1 MASSI
6 SQVFRLQTQFWKH
19 ASENLFFGVSLMVN
33 KCYVKYLGYY
43 QTNVCGN
50 WPEQLYSAANSPQ
63 KYEIWRPKQIPC
75 HPCHIFFLFNGVLLH
90 SASSHNIAHIQP
102 LLQYL
107 STWELSRKDVF
118 QTLRRYTE
126 DQWVCEVLKTN
137 KELYKGRKS
146 EQWNKQKKKEQNVSA
161 SKKKKPSPF
170 LYRMINISIPWRG
183 IFSIFHNIH
192 IYIHTYG

>member
-1 MASSI
+1 MTSSI

-33 KCYVKYLGYY
+33 KCYVKYLGYC

-126 DQWVCEVLKTN
+126 DQCERCWRPIRNYTREESRNSEISKKRRN
-137 KELYKGRKS
+137 KMYQRVKKKRSRKS
-146 EQWNKQKKKEQNVSA
+146 SSRLFFIVW
-161 SKKKKPSPF
+161 SK
-170 LYRMINISIPWRG
+170 Y
-183 IFSIFHNIH
+183 
-192 IYIHTYG
+192 

>member
-1 MASSI
+1 MTSSI

-33 KCYVKYLGYY
+33 KCYVKYLGYC

-107 STWELSRKDVF
+107 STWKLSRKDVF
-118 QTLRRYTE
+118 QTASSETHGRPV
-126 DQWVCEVLKTN
+126 WEVLKTD
-137 KELYKGRKS
+137 KELYKEGK
-146 EQWNKQKKKEQNVSA
+146 
-161 SKKKKPSPF
+161 
-170 LYRMINISIPWRG
+170 
-183 IFSIFHNIH
+183 
-192 IYIHTYG
+192 